1 MKTSK
6 TLRIIED
13 EATAFEDSHGYDP
26 DNQATLE
33 LAHEMRITLEDVP
46 KTNRF
51 LLLQSSFTSCLN
63 SYRDALEEARAD
75 IMERI
80 K

>member
-1 MKTSK
+1 MTTTK
-6 TLRIIED
+6 TLQILHAIED

-33 LAHEMRITLEDVP
+33 LAHEMIYQIKLNQNTEDAFD
-46 KTNRF
+46 RCF
-51 LLLQSSFTSCLN
+51 N
-63 SYRDALEEARAD
+63 SYRDALEEAQAD
-75 IMERI
+75 KMERI

>member
-33 LAHEMRITLEDVP
+33 LAHEMIYQLRINGNAEDAFD
-46 KTNRF
+46 R
-51 LLLQSSFTSCLN
+51 CLN
-63 SYRDALEEARAD
+63 SYRDALEDALAD